1 MARRLLGALLVV
13 LGLPLALWGL
23 FVALY
28 RGDAGGN
35 GHTYLTIAGHRT
47 DAPPVG
53 VFALLAAVAIIAV
66 GVVLLVRR
74 AHT

>member
-1 MARRLLGALLVV
+1 MVGRLAGAILVV

-28 RGDAGGN
+28 RGDGGR

-53 VFALLAAVAIIAV
+53 VYALLVALAMIAV
-66 GVVLLVRR
+66 GVLLLLRR
-74 AHT
+74 TRA

>member
-1 MARRLLGALLVV
+1 MARLAGGVLVI

-53 VFALLAAVAIIAV
+53 VFALLLAIAMIAS
-66 GVVLLVRR
+66 GVLLLARPSR
-74 AHT
+74 A